1 MKQLFLSSV
10 TKANCDSFTDE
21 RIFCLG
27 LTKSQSLYYDFYLD

>member
-10 TKANCDSFTDE
+10 KKANCDSFADG

>member
-21 RIFCLG
+21 RIFLLG
-27 LTKSQSLYYDFYLD
+27 INKELISLL